1 MYQKHGIMLSGNPQF
16 SYTYGRQ
23 WRMSVHCR
31 THDSFLFLNTMPA
44 LSSLLC
50 WHYTFR
56 YRKLSK
62 GA

>member
-1 MYQKHGIMLSGNPQF
+1 MPSGNSQF
-16 SYTYGRQ
+16 LDTYGRH
-23 WRMSVHCR
+23 WRMSVKCR
-31 THDSFLFLNTMPA
+31 THDSFLFLNTMPVF
-44 LSSLLC
+44 SSLLG

>member
-1 MYQKHGIMLSGNPQF
+1 MLSGNPQF
-16 SYTYGRQ
+16 SDTYGRQ
-23 WRMSVHCR
+23 WRMSVKCR
-31 THDSFLFLNTMPA
+31 THDSFLFLNTMPVF
-44 LSSLLC
+44 SSLLC